1 VVVFNLILQG
11 LMIGLVGM
19 AVLFAAMGLLIL
31 TMTVLEWLF
40 RKQTVGP
47 DKTLPAERTTVSSL
61 QRETRDDEI
70 AAAIAIALVYLRSLE
85 ICEGGLGSTFEAEP
99 SPWWSV
105 GRAQQS
111 PANALKIN
119 HWRN

>member
-1 VVVFNLILQG
+1 MVSNQIFQG

-19 AVLFAAMGLLIL
+19 AILFAAMGLLIL
-31 TMTVLEWLF
+31 AMTGLERLF
-40 RKQTVGP
+40 RKQAVKP
-47 DKTLPAERTTVSSL
+47 DRTLPDEKTTISSL
-61 QRETRDDEI
+61 QQETKEEEI
-70 AAAIAIALVYLRSLE
+70 AAAIATALVYLRSLE
-85 ICEGGLGSTFEAEP
+85 ICESGLGSTLESKP

>member
-1 VVVFNLILQG
+1 MFNLILQG

-19 AVLFAAMGLLIL
+19 AILFAAMGLLIL

-40 RKQTVGP
+40 RKQTVKP

-70 AAAIAIALVYLRSLE
+70 AAAIATALVYLRSLE
-85 ICEGGLGSTFEAEP
+85 ICEGGLGSMLEAEP